1 MCEDVVII
9 TLCKILHNDTD
20 CQNRSHA
27 AEVLGNIVGIND
39 KQAILSLCNSAE
51 TDDNPDVRRCAIGAI
66 GKIYGPRVD
75 QLNTFI
81 DLIKRTFPVSES
93 PIININSGDNSNI
106 NIGGN
111 IHGGQSFT
119 QTNNPAPQHLAEAIA
134 EIQRLL
140 EQLAQRNPAILGEQD
155 RAVEFETLHQE
166 LNRDPT
172 LRSRL
177 LSALR
182 AGGTEA
188 LKKALE
194 AVFQNPL
201 VAIPVETIKGWIEA
215 E

>member
-1 MCEDVVII
+1 MCEEVVII

-20 CQNRSHA
+20 CQNRSKA
-27 AEVLGNIVGIND
+27 AEVLGNIVGIKD
-39 KQAILSLCNSAE
+39 KGAVLSLCNSAE
-51 TDDNPDVRRCAIGAI
+51 TDNDPDVRRCAIGAI

-75 QLNTFI
+75 ELNTFI

-93 PIININSGDNSNI
+93 SRINISGNVSNI
-106 NIGGN
+106 NITEN
-111 IHGGQSFT
+111 AFGGQDFT
-119 QTNNPAPQHLAEAIA
+119 QINNPAPQNLVEAAA
-134 EIQRLL
+134 EIQQLL
-140 EQLAQRNPAILGEQD
+140 EQLAQSTPTILGEQD

-166 LNRDPT
+166 LNRNPT
-172 LRSRL
+172 LKSRL
-177 LSALR
+177 LSALK

-188 LKKALE
+188 LTIALE